1 MKRTILTLTASA
13 CFAFAAS
20 AGADVTF
27 SAIDANT
34 DGYVTEAEY
43 IAHATA
49 TGDVSS
55 TEALVQFIAID
66 ADASGTISQL
76 EMTAAMDAKADDDGG
91 DAATSDD
98 DVME

>member
-1 MKRTILTLTASA
+1 MKRTLLTLSASA

-27 SAIDANT
+27 SAIDTNT

-43 IAHATA
+43 ITHATA
-49 TGDVSS
+49 SGDVSS
-55 TEALVQFIAID
+55 TEALVEFIAID

-76 EMTAAMDAKADDDGG
+76 EMTAAMDAEDDDGG
-91 DAATSDD
+91 DASTSDD